1 MKKSLMGFSSV
12 FKKMVLMSLT
22 FILLTGTVLSRERDF
37 PERLA
42 GTGQLQVPDD
52 IFQRLHQ
59 QMDDYFLRRIKATPS
74 HRDELWR
81 PDFSSED
88 RYRQSVEK
96 HRSNLW
102 ELLGLRKYSP
112 VLYRHLLREDPVRV
126 EEHEIRLAADYV
138 VRALLF
144 LPSAGERPYPAVIAL
159 GPANQMREEFAGIL
173 GEQKPDSWVADLLE
187 QGIAVAIPALVRR
200 SYDHPWAELSW
211 RETMDRRRFLY
222 RLAFV
227 VGRTM
232 PGLEVQQVL
241 ALRQELAEDERLDRN
256 AISVMG
262 LEQGGMTAFYS
273 AALDPE
279 ISGAVIAD
287 YFCQR
292 ENVWREPVDRT
303 LWGQL
308 EEFGDAEIAA
318 LIAPRPLSILTAE
331 KGAISTISVQVEA
344 DRARRYYRGLNQLEQ
359 FQTRSYQGLRDVT
372 GEVARLHGRV
382 TEGHAVELPVFTKEE
397 ARRVDQQQFDELH
410 RYLRGEIERSRD
422 ARAEYWALTKVSDE
436 NRRTLVTGM
445 RKELRRLM
453 GVVSSEGF
461 PLSPRTS
468 LIEVNENFAAYQ
480 VLLDVAPGLEA
491 WGHLLVPR
499 NLTGRAPAVIAQ
511 HGGGGTP
518 AMVTGV
524 GFEGDTAYHAFGR
537 HLAGRGYVVFAPM
550 IAVANIPFPDAED
563 RLEAI
568 RLGLLRAINPKVRMA
583 ASLGMMRTSIEQA
596 RLGRIVNF
604 LQSLDFVDGERIGY
618 YGLSYGGYS
627 AIWMTALEPRIKATV
642 ISGHFNDWE
651 QKITS
656 HRIAT
661 SYLRHPDEDF
671 TNWNVLNRFSH
682 LELIAAMWPT
692 AVCVEYGERDAVT
705 PPGWF

>member
-1 MKKSLMGFSSV
+1 
-12 FKKMVLMSLT
+12 
-22 FILLTGTVLSRERDF
+22 
-37 PERLA
+37 
-42 GTGQLQVPDD
+42 
-52 IFQRLHQ
+52 
-59 QMDDYFLRRIKATPS
+59 
-74 HRDELWR
+74 
-81 PDFSSED
+81 
-88 RYRQSVEK
+88 
-96 HRSNLW
+96 
-102 ELLGLRKYSP
+102 
-112 VLYRHLLREDPVRV
+112 
-126 EEHEIRLAADYV
+126 

-382 TEGHAVELPVFTKEE
+382 TEGH
-397 ARRVDQQQFDELH
+397 
-410 RYLRGEIERSRD
+410 
-422 ARAEYWALTKVSDE
+422 
-436 NRRTLVTGM
+436 
-445 RKELRRLM
+445 
-453 GVVSSEGF
+453 
-461 PLSPRTS
+461 
-468 LIEVNENFAAYQ
+468 
-480 VLLDVAPGLEA
+480 
-491 WGHLLVPR
+491 
-499 NLTGRAPAVIAQ
+499 
-511 HGGGGTP
+511 
-518 AMVTGV
+518 
-524 GFEGDTAYHAFGR
+524 
-537 HLAGRGYVVFAPM
+537 
-550 IAVANIPFPDAED
+550 
-563 RLEAI
+563 
-568 RLGLLRAINPKVRMA
+568 
-583 ASLGMMRTSIEQA
+583 
-596 RLGRIVNF
+596 
-604 LQSLDFVDGERIGY
+604 
-618 YGLSYGGYS
+618 
-627 AIWMTALEPRIKATV
+627 
-642 ISGHFNDWE
+642 
-651 QKITS
+651 
-656 HRIAT
+656 
-661 SYLRHPDEDF
+661 
-671 TNWNVLNRFSH
+671 
-682 LELIAAMWPT
+682 
-692 AVCVEYGERDAVT
+692 
-705 PPGWF
+705 